1 MPALMP
7 ATPWAPSTYARIDPK
22 SDRPTTLPVAATQ
35 LAFGAGT
42 LWASERAAT
51 DGTLSVKDGRG
62 TVVVAAR
69 GGVIGSIAQGRV
81 TIVDPV
87 DGDGTGPIVTGDNWS
102 RDVSDTTTTW
112 GGKTVRFRLIG
123 GFFRIKIQ
131 GRGINLSVVGKG
143 TVTLDGAGTDND
155 GTFSVNGGDY
165 VSIPDFLLPFPLS
178 APTP

>member
-1 MPALMP
+1 MRRL
-7 ATPWAPSTYARIDPK
+7 
-22 SDRPTTLPVAATQ
+22 LPVVLLAI
-35 LAFGAGT
+35 LAFPAGSA
-42 LWASERAAT
+42 ASVRAAT

-62 TVVVAAR
+62 TIVVAAR
-69 GGVIGSIAQGRV
+69 GGVIGSFAQGRV

-87 DGDGTGPIVTGDNWS
+87 DGDGTGPIVTGDDFPPIE
-102 RDVSDTTTTW
+102 RSDTTTTW
-112 GGKTVRFRLIG
+112 RGTKVRFRLIG
-123 GFFRIKIQ
+123 GFFKIKIQ

-165 VSIPDFLLPFPLS
+165 VPIPDFLLPFPLS